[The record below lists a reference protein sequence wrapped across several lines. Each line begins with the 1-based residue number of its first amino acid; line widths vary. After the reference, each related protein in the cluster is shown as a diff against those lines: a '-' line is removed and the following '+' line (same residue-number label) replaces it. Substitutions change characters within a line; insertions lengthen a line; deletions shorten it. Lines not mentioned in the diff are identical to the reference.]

1 MTVSITEKDGTK
13 RTMSGHI
20 YDLNI
25 NVATSTLTMKVIG
38 ITSDFTF
45 EIQGNVHVSETEVL

>member
-20 YDLNI
+20 YSLDI
-25 NVATSTLTMKVIG
+25 DTESSTLTMKVIG